1 MDGQRAD
8 MVFTDPPYGVSY
20 ADKNKALNATGR
32 GNRIQREIKNDH
44 LSLDESFGL
53 WRDSFGSLHSAC
65 KEGAAY
71 YVSSPSGGEQ
81 MMMMKALDESGWPVR
96 HTIIWVK
103 NNHVLGRCDYHYK
116 HEPILYGWKEGAGH
130 TWFGGRSQFSVWNV
144 DKPVKSELHPTM
156 KPIELIEIPVMNNTK
171 SGDIVI
177 DLFGGSGSTLITCE
191 KTSRHCR
198 MMELDP
204 IYCDVIITRWQD
216 YTGQTAI
223 HESGKTF
230 AEITAARV
238 KDVA

>member
-1 MDGQRAD
+1 
-8 MVFTDPPYGVSY
+8 
-20 ADKNKALNATGR
+20 
-32 GNRIQREIKNDH
+32 
-44 LSLDESFGL
+44 
-53 WRDSFGSLHSAC
+53 
-65 KEGAAY
+65 
-71 YVSSPSGGEQ
+71 
-81 MMMMKALDESGWPVR
+81 
-96 HTIIWVK
+96 
-103 NNHVLGRCDYHYK
+103 
-116 HEPILYGWKEGAGH
+116 
-130 TWFGGRSQFSVWNV
+130 
-144 DKPVKSELHPTM
+144 M